1 MENLGNKD
9 EYDLSWINVVDA
21 AKTDIEQIIKLSDYR
36 YEDDDKRKEL
46 HSLYTLTTYNTW
58 CKIQIQGNCKDHWR
72 DNDFILLQL
81 IINETD
87 EGSEMVKAYNKCF
100 RTDITEPLIE
110 LEEKIEEECKLPETS
125 IVKYID
131 IPEDSP
137 KPLKH
142 VVSTPLIKSK
152 YKMRKISPLKLNRPP
167 KKTDVE
173 SNSDR
178 SKSDLEFA
186 KTLDQTMKDNLLSL
200 QATISETKDN
210 MVQVIEDIKCS
221 YKNELKV
228 LKDLIEG
235 KFQDCLD
242 ELNKLK
248 HEKQSLEGKVNT
260 LNGNV
265 KSLEQTNKSLKDA
278 LTDMEGRMN
287 ILFQDKQLME
297 GKFCTFNDR
306 CKSLE
311 QSNQFL
317 TDNLSKISTEF
328 ATFKQEIN
336 KRDSYQEKVTEQ
348 NYIDNENVSKI
359 ITEEEHKASSNIKQD
374 TKFDM
379 VVFMDSNR
387 RYINMSNLASGR
399 NNKLVPCGSIA
410 NAKEYIE
417 SVQYLANTI
426 LLHLGVNDVEQTQD
440 QQKIAIDFIEVCKM
454 TREKFPDAS
463 IIISE
468 LTPRQDD
475 LQNVI
480 KKVNIEINQRI
491 KKYLIVY

>member
-1 MENLGNKD
+1 
-9 EYDLSWINVVDA
+9 
-21 AKTDIEQIIKLSDYR
+21 
-36 YEDDDKRKEL
+36 
-46 HSLYTLTTYNTW
+46 
-58 CKIQIQGNCKDHWR
+58 
-72 DNDFILLQL
+72 
-81 IINETD
+81 
-87 EGSEMVKAYNKCF
+87 MVKAYNKYF
-100 RTDITEPLIE
+100 QTDITKPLID
-110 LEEKIEEECKLPETS
+110 LEEEIEEECKLPEKS

-137 KPLKH
+137 EPLKH
-142 VVSTPLIKSK
+142 VVSTPVIMSK

-200 QATISETKDN
+200 QATISETKGN
-210 MVQVIEDIKCS
+210 MVQVNEDIKCS

-228 LKDLIEG
+228 LKDLIES

-278 LTDMEGRMN
+278 ITDMEEIMN
-287 ILFQDKQLME
+287 ILLQDKQLRE
-297 GKFCTFNDR
+297 GKFCTISDR

-311 QSNQFL
+311 QSNKLL

-328 ATFKQEIN
+328 TTFKQEIN
-336 KRDSYQEKVTEQ
+336 KRDSYQEKVTER

-359 ITEEEHKASSNIKQD
+359 VTEEEHKASSNIKQD

-379 VVFMDSNR
+379 VVFMDSN
-387 RYINMSNLASGR
+387 
-399 NNKLVPCGSIA
+399 
-410 NAKEYIE
+410 
-417 SVQYLANTI
+417 
-426 LLHLGVNDVEQTQD
+426 
-440 QQKIAIDFIEVCKM
+440 
-454 TREKFPDAS
+454 
-463 IIISE
+463 
-468 LTPRQDD
+468 
-475 LQNVI
+475 
-480 KKVNIEINQRI
+480 
-491 KKYLIVY
+491 